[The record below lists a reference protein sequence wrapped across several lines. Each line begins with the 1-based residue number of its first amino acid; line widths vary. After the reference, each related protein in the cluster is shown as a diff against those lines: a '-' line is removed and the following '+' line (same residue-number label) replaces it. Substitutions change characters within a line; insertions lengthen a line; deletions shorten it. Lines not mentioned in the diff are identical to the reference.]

1 MESYA
6 VTRTQYKV
14 ADFIGWQRD
23 GLLDLSPNFQRRSVW
38 KPGAK
43 SLLIDSVIRNLPTP
57 IIFLRDRVDLDS
69 LSNRREVVDGQQR
82 LRTLIAYIAPDTLA
96 DRQESDDFS
105 VRRVHNHEL
114 AGKSFDQLPEE
125 WRMRLLNYEFS
136 THVLPSEL
144 EDRDILMLFA
154 RLNATG
160 ERLSPQELR
169 NAEFFGE
176 CKTLMYELALEQLTR
191 WKKWNVFTGDDLARM
206 KEVELT
212 SDMVDLMLNGFS
224 GKSQARLKRLYR
236 ERDDD
241 FPERDEVARRYR
253 GVMDAIDH
261 GLGPKMAVS
270 AFSNEIWFQVLFYAV
285 YRDQVGAVPFDRSPK
300 VGRISPARAQELMA
314 LSDRIGAREDLPA
327 DVLEAATSSSSDAK
341 HRQHRLD
348 FLVGG

>member
-14 ADFIGWQRD
+14 ADFIGWQRE
-23 GLLDLSPNFQRRSVW
+23 GLLDLSPDFQRRSVW

-57 IIFLRDRVDLDS
+57 IIFIRDRVDLDS
-69 LSNRREVVDGQQR
+69 LANRREVVDGQQR
-82 LRTLIAYIAPDTLA
+82 LRTLIAYIAPETLK
-96 DRQESDDFS
+96 DREERDDFT

-114 AGKSFDQLPEE
+114 AGKTFGQLPAE
-125 WRMRLLNYEFS
+125 WQLRLLNYEFS

-144 EDRDILMLFA
+144 EDRDILTLFA

-160 ERLSPQELR
+160 ERLSQQELR

-176 CKTLMYELALEQLTR
+176 CKTLMYEIAIEQLTR
-191 WKKWNVFTGDDLARM
+191 WKKWGVFSGDDLARM

-212 SDMVDLMLNGFS
+212 SDMVNLMLNGFG
-224 GKSQARLKRLYR
+224 GKSQAQLRNLYR
-236 ERDDD
+236 GRDED

-253 GVMDAIDH
+253 GVMDEIDRA
-261 GLGPKMAVS
+261 LGSKMASS

-285 YRDQVGAVPFDRSPK
+285 YSDQVGAVPFDRSPK
-300 VGRISPARAQELMA
+300 IRKISRARAQEL
-314 LSDRIGAREDLPA
+314 LSLSKRIQSREDLPA
-327 DVLEAATSSSSDAK
+327 DVLEAATSSSSDRK
-341 HRQHRLD
+341 HREQRLN
-348 FLVGG
+348 FLTGA